1 MKRLILII
9 SEICLTTL
17 IPGQSGESIKLIEL
31 GKAYKEYWSGNEPT
45 EKVSETITQNIPAD
59 LMEATEFIIQA
70 ITPDNNLLKKEFLT
84 LPGDQTIRYIHIIR
98 ALKMNLY
105 SEKQVAPDRIID
117 SLMNNPV
124 ARYELVNSY
133 YEILFASVGNKNKP
147 FNLSNFDFNLQEYSL
162 SLKDLIAIISMF
174 SEMFLNFRYF
184 LFSISALILFL
195 KSV

>member
-1 MKRLILII
+1 
-9 SEICLTTL
+9 
-17 IPGQSGESIKLIEL
+17 
-31 GKAYKEYWSGNEPT
+31 
-45 EKVSETITQNIPAD
+45 
-59 LMEATEFIIQA
+59 
-70 ITPDNNLLKKEFLT
+70 
-84 LPGDQTIRYIHIIR
+84 
-98 ALKMNLY
+98 MNLY
-105 SEKQVAPDRIID
+105 SEIQVTADRIID